1 MRFDMDSYKPACCV
15 PRPPS
20 ISVIMPNYNHGK
32 WLPRSV
38 GAIVSQAI
46 PSIEIV
52 LIDDGSTDNSLEV
65 IADLCERH
73 HCIRLIK
80 HDTNLGPHAAVRSGL
95 ATARGEFLLLA
106 AADDFILPGL
116 LGHAEATLRAHPD
129 AAFFCSEVALVDRTG
144 RLVGYRPIAPPRAT
158 SGYMSPADMRREI
171 QLSDNWFVGPSV
183 VYRHTCI
190 AGIGYFDESL
200 GTLCDGLAT
209 RLLGFRHGFYFEDT
223 VLAAWMV
230 DPASLSARTS
240 LSVAESRRVRDAG
253 ARWIADRFPMD
264 IRDSYKEI
272 FDRRFRFNA
281 TRQQLV
287 WRRAQLDPHVI
298 SDVLDWGPRDRSLIG
313 VLCLVPRIAPLLL
326 LAFITLRLRPISMTA
341 LIKRWWRVCVLERRE
356 RAELR
361 RRLVQ
366 ACEANIA

>member
-1 MRFDMDSYKPACCV
+1 
-15 PRPPS
+15 
-20 ISVIMPNYNHGK
+20 
-32 WLPRSV
+32 
-38 GAIVSQAI
+38 
-46 PSIEIV
+46 
-52 LIDDGSTDNSLEV
+52 
-65 IADLCERH
+65 
-73 HCIRLIK
+73 
-80 HDTNLGPHAAVRSGL
+80 
-95 ATARGEFLLLA
+95 
-106 AADDFILPGL
+106 
-116 LGHAEATLRAHPD
+116 
-129 AAFFCSEVALVDRTG
+129 
-144 RLVGYRPIAPPRAT
+144 
-158 SGYMSPADMRREI
+158 
-171 QLSDNWFVGPSV
+171 
-183 VYRHTCI
+183 
-190 AGIGYFDESL
+190 
-200 GTLCDGLAT
+200 
-209 RLLGFRHGFYFEDT
+209 
-223 VLAAWMV
+223 
-230 DPASLSARTS
+230 
-240 LSVAESRRVRDAG
+240 
-253 ARWIADRFPMD
+253 MD